1 MDDLFTKRITL
12 ALESLGS
19 VVLTDA
25 DGRYLYASPQRL
37 KNSGLEFKNLK
48 GKYVRDIY
56 PDTLVDEVIK
66 TGKPVKFRPMQANTP
81 DGQKQAFVSY
91 YPLIDNGVCIG
102 CFLYTTFFGI
112 NAALDFTHLV
122 SDLTTQLA
130 QTKRELQ
137 TLKNMSANYTTSD
150 IIGQSAA
157 INALKMQ
164 ISMVARTSSNVLI
177 QGETGTGKELV
188 AQSIHNLSNRHS
200 HPFVRVNCS
209 AIPENLMESE
219 FFGYEEGSF
228 TGAKKGGK
236 IGKFEKASGG
246 SLFLDE
252 VNTLPLN
259 MQPKFLRVLQERE
272 VERIGSTQL
281 KKIDTR
287 IISAANTSLEALV
300 QQGTFRQDLFYRLNV
315 VCIQI
320 PPLRERK
327 EDIPLLVNI
336 FISQL
341 NVQLGLNIL
350 GITPSAMHML
360 MDYDWPGNI
369 RELQNVIEQA
379 MNYAYEGELL
389 PSHFH
394 LSPMHFSSEPLFAP
408 GTFEAQPSFHRLNPE
423 DEWQQIQKAITY
435 CNGNKKAA
443 AKMLG
448 ISRSTLYEKLKK
460 YSN

>member
-1 MDDLFTKRITL
+1 
-12 ALESLGS
+12 
-19 VVLTDA
+19 
-25 DGRYLYASPQRL
+25 
-37 KNSGLEFKNLK
+37 
-48 GKYVRDIY
+48 
-56 PDTLVDEVIK
+56 
-66 TGKPVKFRPMQANTP
+66 
-81 DGQKQAFVSY
+81 
-91 YPLIDNGVCIG
+91 
-102 CFLYTTFFGI
+102 
-112 NAALDFTHLV
+112 
-122 SDLTTQLA
+122 
-130 QTKRELQ
+130 
-137 TLKNMSANYTTSD
+137 
-150 IIGQSAA
+150 
-157 INALKMQ
+157 
-164 ISMVARTSSNVLI
+164 
-177 QGETGTGKELV
+177 
-188 AQSIHNLSNRHS
+188 
-200 HPFVRVNCS
+200 
-209 AIPENLMESE
+209 MESE

>member
-1 MDDLFTKRITL
+1 
-12 ALESLGS
+12 
-19 VVLTDA
+19 
-25 DGRYLYASPQRL
+25 
-37 KNSGLEFKNLK
+37 
-48 GKYVRDIY
+48 
-56 PDTLVDEVIK
+56 
-66 TGKPVKFRPMQANTP
+66 
-81 DGQKQAFVSY
+81 
-91 YPLIDNGVCIG
+91 
-102 CFLYTTFFGI
+102 
-112 NAALDFTHLV
+112 
-122 SDLTTQLA
+122 
-130 QTKRELQ
+130 
-137 TLKNMSANYTTSD
+137 
-150 IIGQSAA
+150 
-157 INALKMQ
+157 
-164 ISMVARTSSNVLI
+164 
-177 QGETGTGKELV
+177 
-188 AQSIHNLSNRHS
+188 
-200 HPFVRVNCS
+200 
-209 AIPENLMESE
+209 
-219 FFGYEEGSF
+219 
-228 TGAKKGGK
+228 
-236 IGKFEKASGG
+236 
-246 SLFLDE
+246 
-252 VNTLPLN
+252 